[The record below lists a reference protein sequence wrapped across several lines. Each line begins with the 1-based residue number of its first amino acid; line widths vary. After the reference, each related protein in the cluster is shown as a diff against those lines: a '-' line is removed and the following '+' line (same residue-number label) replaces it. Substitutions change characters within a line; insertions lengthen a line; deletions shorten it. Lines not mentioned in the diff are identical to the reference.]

1 MKEYK
6 GIEIEGLD
14 KPVRMAHS
22 RFFETNEGLDYFE
35 KLIDRDKR
43 ELTPE
48 QFDQV
53 SRLNSVANMGYQ
65 VCNGGLEQMFEN
77 GYHLN
82 REPFNEQ
89 DVAHFGQDIQ
99 VEMLSELLDFGEH
112 VFPEQTEK
120 NDLLKRFINEY
131 ADVFYEEEP
140 DRDDEMF
147 YDDDGEYHEPDDWD
161 GLHADPGLDDRYY
174 AINGYVEKLIEGYA
188 QFLDKSIDK
197 ELARRQS
204 LDALKQEARGRI
216 ADKERDVP
224 KKESHRPPELGL

>member
-53 SRLNSVANMGYQ
+53 SRLNSVANASYQ
-65 VCNGGLEQMFEN
+65 ICNGGAAQYFAN
-77 GYHLN
+77 GFHLG
-82 REPFNEQ
+82 REPYNEQ

-99 VEMLSELLDFGEH
+99 VEMLSDLLDFGEH
-112 VFPEQTEK
+112 VFPEEKEK
-120 NDLLKRFINEY
+120 NDLLKRFINEF

-174 AINGYVEKLIEGYA
+174 AISDYVEKLMEGFA